1 MSCAILTF
9 DTLQF
14 ANRLKAVGVPEKQAE
29 LQAEIFLEQAESINE
44 FIDDH
49 LATKQD
55 VAGLKK
61 DMKELEVTL
70 RRDMKELETTMRRDM
85 KEMSYQIVIRLG
97 SMIAGSVVLL
107 GVLLPIMSKFL
118 GGH

>member
-1 MSCAILTF
+1 MSCAASTF

-29 LQAEIFLEQAESINE
+29 IQAELWLEQREAINE
-44 FIDDH
+44 FVDDS

-55 VAGLKK
+55 IAGLKR

-70 RRDMKELETTMRRDM
+70 RRDI
-85 KEMSYQIVIRLG
+85 KEMSYQIVIKLG

>member
-1 MSCAILTF
+1 MTQASEKANNAENQNAKSIS
-9 DTLQF
+9 QF

-29 LQAEIFLEQAESINE
+29 IQAELWLEQREAINE
-44 FIDDH
+44 FIDDS

-55 VAGLKK
+55 IAGLKR

-70 RRDMKELETTMRRDM
+70 RRDM

-97 SMIAGSVVLL
+97 SMIAGSVILL

-118 GGH
+118 GGR